1 VDTPPVLVETVA
13 RPLAAGFGRLAG
25 RRGGEAVHRRGLLA
39 DGRLEMR
46 PGATPTGAVL
56 LDRDRSYPV
65 RVRLSWGVGPLR
77 GLPDVAGLALRVAD
91 ADGAG
96 GVQDLLVDSSR
107 PPPRDRVLVLRR
119 DLAGWYGTPLRLRT
133 AGPDGRLVHVA
144 ARVAVD
150 GTNDGTDR
158 RLTLD
163 GARTAAAA
171 GRLRVLLLVHD
182 GRRLLAAG
190 DIRLTE
196 VAAPADPPRPRFDL
210 GNGAGG
216 LLSGGFWHALR
227 QRTYAASRRGDP
239 RAG

>member
-1 VDTPPVLVETVA
+1 VDTPDALLEAVA
-13 RPLAAGFGRLAG
+13 RPLSAGFGRLAG

-39 DGRLEMR
+39 AGRLEMR
-46 PGATPTGAVL
+46 PGPVPTGAVL
-56 LDRDRSYPV
+56 LDRDGSYGV
-65 RVRLSWGVGPLR
+65 LARLSWGVGPVGR
-77 GLPDVAGLALRVAD
+77 LPDLAGLALRVAD

-107 PPPRDRVLVLRR
+107 PPPRDRVLVFRR

-133 AGPDGRLVHVA
+133 AGPAGRLVQIA
-144 ARVAVD
+144 ARVTV
-150 GTNDGTDR
+150 DGTDR

-182 GRRLLAAG
+182 RRRLLAAG
-190 DIRLTE
+190 DVRLTG

-210 GNGAGG
+210 GNEAGG
-216 LLSGGFWHALR
+216 LLSAGFWHTLR

-239 RAG
+239 RPS